1 MELSWES
8 SKNFSKYKCS
18 IRNSVT
24 RSVPKEVNL
33 LFIEKIFELK
43 IIAPFSLPFI
53 DFTYF
58 EKNESV
64 AGKI

>member
-8 SKNFSKYKCS
+8 SKNFSKYKCT
-18 IRNSVT
+18 IRNSVM
-24 RSVPKEVNL
+24 RASREAVNM
-33 LFIEKIFELK
+33 LFIDKIFELK
-43 IIAPFSLPFI
+43 INVPFSLPFI
-53 DFTYF
+53 DFTYV